1 MFKLSKFLFLF
12 LFLCTTQKSISE
24 EQGFS
29 DQSTFSPLAEKSLL
43 LQSDRYDSL
52 IVVVGERGHILY
64 SINNKDWTQAL
75 VETRL
80 TLTNVFMLDEKT
92 GWAVGHDA
100 VILKTTDGAK
110 TWKKI
115 FSDIDEEAP
124 LLDLFF
130 KDALNGIAIGA
141 YSLIYVTKDGGLS
154 WQREELNLSDNNET
168 NQDDDSSEY
177 TDVYDLHLNDIT
189 YAGDKRFYIA
199 AEAGH
204 ILRSDDGGIS
214 WIDLLSPYQGSFFGT
229 LSLSFDEV
237 LAYGLRGHL
246 SRSSDAGSSWEQ
258 IETNCKE
265 MLTDAIRLSNGD
277 IVVIGLAGTLLL
289 SQDNGESFS
298 NINLHHRH
306 GLSSILEK
314 EEGSILLT
322 GDAGIEILSKDKFIS
337 GE

>member
-1 MFKLSKFLFLF
+1 M
-12 LFLCTTQKSISE
+12 ISE
-24 EQGFS
+24 EQVS
-29 DQSTFSPLAEKSLL
+29 SEQSTFSALAAKSLL
-43 LQSDRYDSL
+43 LQSDRYASL
-52 IVVVGERGHILY
+52 TVVVGERGHILY
-64 SINNKDWTQAL
+64 SDNNEWTQAF
-75 VETRL
+75 VETKS
-80 TLTNVFMLDEKT
+80 TLTSVFMLNEKK

-100 VILKTTDGAK
+100 VILKTSDGAK
-110 TWKKI
+110 TWNKV

-154 WQREELNLSDNNET
+154 WQREELKLSDNNET

-177 TDVYDLHLNDIT
+177 TDAYDLHLNDIT

-204 ILRSDDGGIS
+204 ILRSDDEGIS
-214 WIDLLSPYQGSFFGT
+214 WVDLPSPYQGSFFGT
-229 LSLSFDEV
+229 LPLSFNEV
-237 LAYGLRGHL
+237 LAFGLRGHL
-246 SRSSDAGSSWEQ
+246 YRSSDAGNSWEQ
-258 IETNCKE
+258 IETNSKE
-265 MLTDAIRLSNGD
+265 MLTDAIRLSNGN
-277 IVVIGLAGTLLL
+277 IVIVGLAGTLLL

-314 EEGSILLT
+314 EDGSILLT
-322 GDAGIEILSKDKFIS
+322 GDAGIKTLSKDKVIS